1 MAKNRKTYDDDDGRT
16 VADMNVD
23 GMPLSLGG
31 VLKNIGK
38 KEERSPSEQ
47 DFSDLSGK
55 DTWEII
61 KGSVKAGLL
70 IGGIFVLGCL
80 VFILFCLFV
89 WFR

>member
-1 MAKNRKTYDDDDGRT
+1 MAKNKKTYDDDDGRT

-23 GMPLSLGG
+23 GMPLSLGS
-31 VLKNIGK
+31 VLRNLGK
-38 KEERSPSEQ
+38 KEERKPSEQ

-61 KGSVKAGLL
+61 KGSLKAGLL

-80 VFILFCLFV
+80 LFILFCIFV